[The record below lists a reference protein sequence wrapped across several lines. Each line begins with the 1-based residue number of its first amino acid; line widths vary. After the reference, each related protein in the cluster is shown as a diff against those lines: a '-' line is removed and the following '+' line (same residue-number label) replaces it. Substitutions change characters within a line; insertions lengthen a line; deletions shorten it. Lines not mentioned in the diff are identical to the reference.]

1 MVEPVKVI
9 AESNTSDLY
18 WGVDCG
24 STQIKVVACDGDG
37 RIVHKHIGRTLF
49 PLMEHVREVLSGR
62 DTGMS
67 PLSDDQRSVKA
78 NHTVVTTGYG
88 RKHIDFTQGTLTEIS
103 AHFLGAQEL
112 LQLEGPYTIVD
123 IGGQDSKVIEVH
135 DGRVGQFVINRKC
148 AAGTGAFI
156 EELAHRLEVKLED
169 LTDLARAHDKEMVL
183 NSYCTVFSGQEVI
196 KILMH
201 GERLENLIQAL
212 YASVVQRILEMT
224 NITTENVV
232 FSGGVMNYNPVLV
245 DLFRQALPDNKT
257 HLIENAQYCGA
268 YGAALF
274 ARGLTD
280 KRASNFSQS
289 EIKAQLA
296 TSQINS

>member
-1 MVEPVKVI
+1 MD
-9 AESNTSDLY
+9 SGHLY

-37 RIVHKHIGRTLF
+37 KIVHQHIGRTLF
-49 PLMEHVREVLSGR
+49 PLMEHVREVLSGG
-62 DTGMS
+62 DTDLT
-67 PLSDDQRSVKA
+67 PLTDDGQAVKD
-78 NHTVVTTGYG
+78 NHTVVATGYG
-88 RKHIDFTQGTLTEIS
+88 RKHIDFAQGTLTEIS

-112 LQLEGPYTIVD
+112 LQLDGPYTIVD

-224 NITTENVV
+224 NITTETVI
-232 FSGGVMNYNPVLV
+232 FSGGVMNYNPVLI
-245 DLFRQALPDNKT
+245 DLFEQALPDNKT
-257 HLIENAQYCGA
+257 QLVENAQYCGA

-274 ARGLTD
+274 ARGLAE
-280 KRASNFSQS
+280 KQKKNFSQS
-289 EIKAQLA
+289 EISAEL
-296 TSQINS
+296 TP

>member
-1 MVEPVKVI
+1 M
-9 AESNTSDLY
+9 ASGHLY

-24 STQIKVVACDGDG
+24 STQIKAVACDADG
-37 RIVHKHIGRTLF
+37 KIVQKRIGRTLF

-62 DTGMS
+62 DTGLS
-67 PLSDDQRSVKA
+67 PLTDDQQAVQD

-88 RKHIDFTQGTLTEIS
+88 RKHIDFAQATLTEIS
-103 AHFLGAQEL
+103 AHFLGVQEL

-169 LTDLARAHDKEMVL
+169 LTGLARAHDKEMVL

-224 NITTENVV
+224 NITTEAVV
-232 FSGGVMNYNPVLV
+232 FSGGVMNYNPVLI
-245 DLFRQALPDNKT
+245 DLFTQALADNK
-257 HLIENAQYCGA
+257 LYLVENAQYCGA

-274 ARGLTD
+274 ARGLAE
-280 KRASNFSQS
+280 KQAKNFSQS
-289 EIKAQLA
+289 ELVASLA
-296 TSQINS
+296 T

>member
-1 MVEPVKVI
+1 MD
-9 AESNTSDLY
+9 TGHLY

-24 STQIKVVACDGDG
+24 STQIKVCACDKQGK
-37 RIVHKHIGRTLF
+37 IVHKHLGRTLF
-49 PLMEHVREVLSGR
+49 PLMEHVRQTLSSA
-62 DTGMS
+62 DSSLS
-67 PLSDDQRSVKA
+67 PLTEDQQSVRE
-78 NHTVVTTGYG
+78 NHTLVATGYG
-88 RKHIDFTQGTLTEIS
+88 RNHIGFAQGTLTEIS

-112 LQLEGPYTIVD
+112 LQLDGPYTIVD

-169 LTDLARAHDKEMVL
+169 LTELARAHDKDMTL

-224 NITTENVV
+224 NISTDKIV
-232 FSGGVMNYNPVLV
+232 FSGGVMNYHPVLI
-245 DLFRQALPDNKT
+245 DLFQKALPDHTT
-257 HLIENAQYCGA
+257 HLVDHAQYCGA

-274 ARGLTD
+274 ARGLAEKQD
-280 KRASNFSQS
+280 KQFTQS
-289 EIKAQLA
+289 EISARLA
-296 TSQINS
+296 T

>member
-1 MVEPVKVI
+1 MMNDSKT
-9 AESNTSDLY
+9 ADNGHLY

-24 STQIKVVACDGDG
+24 STQIKVCVCDSAGK
-37 RIVHKHIGRTLF
+37 VLHKRIGRTLF
-49 PLMEHVREVLSGR
+49 PLMEHVRKTLSGNGS
-62 DTGMS
+62 DLS
-67 PLSDDQRSVKA
+67 PLTGDQRGVKE
-78 NHTVVTTGYG
+78 NHTVVATGYG
-88 RKHIDFTQGTLTEIS
+88 RNHIDFAQGKLTEIS
-103 AHFLGAQEL
+103 AHFLGAQRS

-156 EELAHRLEVKLED
+156 EELAHRLEVRLED
-169 LTDLARAHDKEMVL
+169 LTELSRAHDKDMTL

-201 GERLENLIQAL
+201 GERLENLIHAL

-224 NITTENVV
+224 NITTEKIV
-232 FSGGVMNYNPVLV
+232 FSGGVMNYNPVLT
-245 DLFRQALPDNKT
+245 DLFREKLPDHQT
-257 HLIENAQYCGA
+257 FLVEDAQYCGA

-274 ARGLTD
+274 ARGLTE
-280 KRASNFSQS
+280 KQTNKFSQS
-289 EIKAQLA
+289 ETSAQLA
-296 TSQINS
+296 

>member
-1 MVEPVKVI
+1 MT
-9 AESNTSDLY
+9 ESGHHSGHLY

-24 STQIKVVACDGDG
+24 STQIKVVACDDNGK
-37 RIVHKHIGRTLF
+37 IVQKRIGRTLF
-49 PLMEHVREVLSGR
+49 PLMEHVQATLCGDASGL
-62 DTGMS
+62 S
-67 PLSDDQRSVKA
+67 PLTDNQQGVKEG
-78 NHTVVTTGYG
+78 HTVVATGYG
-88 RKHIDFTQGTLTEIS
+88 RNHIGFAQGTLTEIS

-112 LQLEGPYTIVD
+112 LQLDGPYKIVD

-169 LTDLARAHDKEMVL
+169 LTDLARDHDKEMVL

-224 NITTENVV
+224 NITTDNIV
-232 FSGGVMNYNPVLV
+232 FSGGVMNYNPVLI
-245 DLFRQALPDNKT
+245 DLFQKELPDNKSY
-257 HLIENAQYCGA
+257 LIEDAQYCGA

-274 ARGLTD
+274 ARGLAD
-280 KRASNFSQS
+280 KQSKKFSQS
-289 EIKAQLA
+289 EITARLA
-296 TSQINS
+296 S

>member
-1 MVEPVKVI
+1 MPVR
-9 AESNTSDLY
+9 STHSTDHLY

-24 STQIKVVACDGDG
+24 STQIKVVACGVDGA
-37 RIVHKHIGRTLF
+37 IVHKRIGRTLF
-49 PLMEHVREVLSGR
+49 PLMEHVREVLSG
-62 DTGMS
+62 GESGLS
-67 PLSDDQRSVKA
+67 PLTEDHEAVKDNNTLVA
-78 NHTVVTTGYG
+78 TGYG
-88 RKHIDFTQGTLTEIS
+88 RNHIGIAQGRLTEIS

-112 LQLEGPYTIVD
+112 LKLKGPYTIVD

-156 EELAHRLEVKLED
+156 EELAHRLEVRLED

-224 NITTENVV
+224 NITTETVV
-232 FSGGVMNYNPVLV
+232 FSGGVMNYHPVLI
-245 DLFRQALPDNKT
+245 DLFEQALPENKT
-257 HLIENAQYCGA
+257 CLVDDAQYCGA

-274 ARGLTD
+274 ARGLAEKQAKT
-280 KRASNFSQS
+280 FSQS
-289 EIKAQLA
+289 EVKAQLA
-296 TSQINS
+296 

>member
-1 MVEPVKVI
+1 MEHGH
-9 AESNTSDLY
+9 LY

-24 STQIKVVACDGDG
+24 STQIKVVACDSDG
-37 RIVHKHIGRTLF
+37 KIVLKRIGRTLF
-49 PLMEHVREVLSGR
+49 PLMEHVKQALSG
-62 DTGMS
+62 GGSKLS
-67 PLSDDQRSVKA
+67 PLTDDLQGVKE
-78 NHTVVTTGYG
+78 NHTLVATGYG
-88 RKHIDFTQGTLTEIS
+88 RNHIDFAQGTLTEIS

-156 EELAHRLEVKLED
+156 EELAHRLEVRLED
-169 LTDLARAHDKEMVL
+169 LTDLARGYDKEMTL

-201 GERLENLIQAL
+201 GERLENLIHAL

-224 NITTENVV
+224 NITTETVV
-232 FSGGVMNYNPVLV
+232 FSGGVMNYNPVLL
-245 DLFRQALPDNKT
+245 DLFQDKLPDNKT
-257 HLIENAQYCGA
+257 QLVENAQYCGA

-274 ARGLTD
+274 ARGLAD
-280 KRASNFSQS
+280 KQAQKFSQS
-289 EIKAQLA
+289 EIDAQLV
-296 TSQINS
+296 I

>member
-1 MVEPVKVI
+1 MD
-9 AESNTSDLY
+9 SGHLY

-24 STQIKVVACDGDG
+24 STQIKAVACDKNG
-37 RIVHKHIGRTLF
+37 RIVHKRIGKTLF
-49 PLMEHVREVLSGR
+49 PLMEHVRETLAAGNSGL
-62 DTGMS
+62 S
-67 PLSDDQRSVKA
+67 PLTDDQQAVKE
-78 NHTVVTTGYG
+78 NHTLVATGYG
-88 RKHIDFTQGTLTEIS
+88 RNHIDFAQGTLTEIS

-156 EELAHRLEVKLED
+156 EDLAHRLEVRLED

-201 GERLENLIQAL
+201 GERLENLIHAL

-224 NITTENVV
+224 NITTETVV
-232 FSGGVMNYNPVLV
+232 FSGGVMNYNPVLI
-245 DLFRQALPDNKT
+245 DLFKQELPDNKT
-257 HLIENAQYCGA
+257 RLVENAQYCGA

-274 ARGLTD
+274 ARGLAE
-280 KRASNFSQS
+280 KQAQNFSRSELNAQS
-289 EIKAQLA
+289 AI
-296 TSQINS
+296 

>member
-1 MVEPVKVI
+1 MKEPGHI
-9 AESNTSDLY
+9 Y

-24 STQIKVVACDGDG
+24 STQIKVVACDSGG
-37 RIVHKHIGRTLF
+37 RILQKRIGRTLF
-49 PLMEHVREVLSGR
+49 PLMEHVRRVL
-62 DTGMS
+62 TGSDSDDDSDLS
-67 PLSDDQRSVKA
+67 PLLDEQPGIRE
-78 NHTVVTTGYG
+78 NHTVVATGYG
-88 RKHIDFTQGTLTEIS
+88 RNHIDFAQGRLTEIS
-103 AHFLGAQEL
+103 AHFLGAQAL

-156 EELAHRLEVKLED
+156 EELAHRLEVRLED
-169 LTDLARAHDKEMVL
+169 LTDLARAYDKELIL

-201 GERLENLIQAL
+201 GERLENLIHAL
-212 YASVVQRILEMT
+212 YTSVVQRILEMT
-224 NITTENVV
+224 NITTETIV
-232 FSGGVMNYNPVLV
+232 FSGGVMNYNPVLI
-245 DLFRQALPDNKT
+245 DLFQQALPDNRT
-257 HLIENAQYCGA
+257 HLVEDAQYCGA

-280 KRASNFSQS
+280 EQTKNFSQS
-289 EIKAQLA
+289 EISARLV
-296 TSQINS
+296 TR

>member
-1 MVEPVKVI
+1 MD
-9 AESNTSDLY
+9 SGHLY

-24 STQIKVVACDGDG
+24 STQIKVVACDSDG
-37 RIVHKHIGRTLF
+37 KIVHQRIGRTLF
-49 PLMEHVREVLSGR
+49 PLMDHVRQALADDGN
-62 DTGMS
+62 GLS
-67 PLSDDQRSVKA
+67 PLTDDQHSVQDGHSLVA
-78 NHTVVTTGYG
+78 TGYG
-88 RKHIDFTQGTLTEIS
+88 RNHIDFAQGTLTEIS

-169 LTDLARAHDKEMVL
+169 MTDLARAYDKEMTL

-201 GERLENLIQAL
+201 GERLENLIHAL

-224 NITTENVV
+224 NITTETVV
-232 FSGGVMNYNPVLV
+232 FSGGVMNYNPVLA
-245 DLFRQALPDNKT
+245 DMFQAELPDNKT
-257 HLIENAQYCGA
+257 QLIENAQYCGA

-274 ARGLTD
+274 ARGLAD
-280 KRASNFSQS
+280 KQSQKFAQS
-289 EIKAQLA
+289 ELSSQLEPSSTA
-296 TSQINS
+296 S

>member
-1 MVEPVKVI
+1 MDN
-9 AESNTSDLY
+9 AGMTADTTSKQEHLY

-24 STQIKVVACDGDG
+24 STQIKVCVCDSEGT
-37 RIVHKHIGRTLF
+37 ILHKRIGRTLF
-49 PLMEHVREVLSGR
+49 PLMEHVCKPLAGEDSGL
-62 DTGMS
+62 S
-67 PLSDDQRSVKA
+67 PLTDDLQGLKE
-78 NHTVVTTGYG
+78 NHTLVATGYG
-88 RKHIDFTQGTLTEIS
+88 RNHIKFADGKLTEIS
-103 AHFLGAQEL
+103 AHFLGAQRL

-169 LTDLARAHDKEMVL
+169 LTGLARAHDKEMTL

-201 GERLENLIQAL
+201 GERLENLIHAL

-224 NITTENVV
+224 SLTTDTVV
-232 FSGGVMNYNPVLV
+232 FSGGVMNYNPVLM
-245 DLFRQALPDNKT
+245 DMFKEKLPDQRT
-257 HLIENAQYCGA
+257 VLVENAQYCGA

-274 ARGLTD
+274 GRGLAE
-280 KRASNFSQS
+280 KQAQKFSQS
-289 EIKAQLA
+289 EIDVKL
-296 TSQINS
+296 SL

>member
-1 MVEPVKVI
+1 M
-9 AESNTSDLY
+9 NTTDKTRSSGHLY

-24 STQIKVVACDGDG
+24 STQIKVVACDKDG
-37 RIVHKHIGRTLF
+37 KIVHKRIGRTLF
-49 PLMEHVREVLSGR
+49 PLMEHVCKVLSG
-62 DTGMS
+62 DDSGGDSGLS
-67 PLSDDQRSVKA
+67 PLTDDQQAVKE
-78 NHTVVTTGYG
+78 NHSLVATGYG
-88 RKHIDFTQGTLTEIS
+88 RNHIKFAQGRLTEIS

-156 EELAHRLEVKLED
+156 EDLAHRLEVRLED
-169 LTDLARAHDKEMVL
+169 LTDLARAHDKEMTL

-212 YASVVQRILEMT
+212 YASVVRRILEMT
-224 NITTENVV
+224 NITTESVV
-232 FSGGVMNYNPVLV
+232 FSGGVMEFNPVLI
-245 DLFRQALPDNKT
+245 DLFQQALPDNKT
-257 HLIENAQYCGA
+257 HLVENAQYCGA

-274 ARGLTD
+274 ARGLAG
-280 KRASNFSQS
+280 KQAKSFSRS
-289 EIKAQLA
+289 EIDAQLA
-296 TSQINS
+296 T

>member
-1 MVEPVKVI
+1 MA
-9 AESNTSDLY
+9 AEQHY

-24 STQIKVVACDGDG
+24 STQIKVCACDEEGN
-37 RIVHKHIGRTLF
+37 IVHKHIGRTLF
-49 PLMEHVREVLSGR
+49 PLMEHVRQTLSSEDSGL
-62 DTGMS
+62 S
-67 PLSDDQRSVKA
+67 PLTEDQQSVKE
-78 NHTVVTTGYG
+78 NHTLVATGYG
-88 RKHIDFTQGTLTEIS
+88 RNHIEFAQGTLTEIS

-112 LQLEGPYTIVD
+112 LQLDGPYTIVD

-169 LTDLARAHDKEMVL
+169 LTGLARAHDKEMTL

-224 NITTENVV
+224 NITTDKIV
-232 FSGGVMNYNPVLV
+232 FSGGVMNYNPVLI
-245 DLFRQALPDNKT
+245 DLFQKELPDHST
-257 HLIENAQYCGA
+257 QLVDDAQYCGA

-274 ARGLTD
+274 ARGLAEKQD
-280 KRASNFSQS
+280 KQFTQS
-289 EIKAQLA
+289 EIKARLA
-296 TSQINS
+296 T

>member
-1 MVEPVKVI
+1 MEYGH
-9 AESNTSDLY
+9 LY

-24 STQIKVVACDGDG
+24 STQIKVVACDSDG
-37 RIVHKHIGRTLF
+37 KIVHTQIGRTLF
-49 PLMEHVREVLSGR
+49 PLMEHVKQALSDGQSSL
-62 DTGMS
+62 S
-67 PLSDDQRSVKA
+67 PLTDDQQSVKE
-78 NHTVVTTGYG
+78 NHTLVATGYG
-88 RKHIDFTQGTLTEIS
+88 RNHIDFAQGTLTEIS
-103 AHFLGAQEL
+103 AHFLGAQKL

-156 EELAHRLEVKLED
+156 EELAHRLEVRLED
-169 LTDLARAHDKEMVL
+169 LTDLARGHDKEMTL

-201 GERLENLIQAL
+201 GERLENLIHAL

-224 NITTENVV
+224 NITTETVV
-232 FSGGVMNYNPVLV
+232 FSGGVMNYNPVLL
-245 DLFRQALPDNKT
+245 DLFQHRLPDNKT
-257 HLIENAQYCGA
+257 QLVENAQYCGA

-274 ARGLTD
+274 ARGLADTQAQ
-280 KRASNFSQS
+280 KFSQS
-289 EIKAQLA
+289 EIDAQLA
-296 TSQINS
+296 S